1 MSDTQDNIQENTQD
15 SPPMSTRE
23 MNNERL
29 KLYYAAERAILSGQS
44 YTVGNRTLTRANL
57 AEVREAIDDL
67 LSAGATLDGSETKA
81 RRSFRVVFRD

>member
-1 MSDTQDNIQENTQD
+1 MSEEKDTTQD
-15 SPPMSTRE
+15 STQESQPLTTRQ

-67 LSAGATLDGSETKA
+67 LSAGATLDGTEVKA
-81 RRSFRVVFRD
+81 RRSFKVVFRD

>member
-1 MSDTQDNIQENTQD
+1 MSEET
-15 SPPMSTRE
+15 PKSTKE

-67 LSAGATLDGSETKA
+67 LLAGATLDGSETKA
-81 RRSFRVVFRD
+81 RRSYRVVFMD

>member
-1 MSDTQDNIQENTQD
+1 MSEET
-15 SPPMSTRE
+15 PKSTKE

-67 LSAGATLDGSETKA
+67 LSAGATLDGSEVKA
-81 RRSFRVVFRD
+81 RRSYRVVFMD